1 MTYKYL
7 SMSNDVTELQ
17 ILQFNRENVI
27 YFFSLSDLVLF
38 AYGTPPAQY

>member
-1 MTYKYL
+1 MLLVAISEYIRMTYKYL

-27 YFFSLSDLVLF
+27 YFFF
-38 AYGTPPAQY
+38 K